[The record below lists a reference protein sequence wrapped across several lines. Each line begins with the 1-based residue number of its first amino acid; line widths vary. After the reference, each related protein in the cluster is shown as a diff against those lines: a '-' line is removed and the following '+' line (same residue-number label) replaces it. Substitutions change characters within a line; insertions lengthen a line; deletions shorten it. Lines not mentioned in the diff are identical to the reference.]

1 MQMLFYPFKEQLNLP
16 SFPIKFSDSQSIKSE
31 VIGKESVD
39 ISCAKVLI
47 DNKSKCIWILFDC
60 QWFSQLNAFI
70 RDKSSI
76 VINLP
81 CFSDFVNHIV
91 LCAGYK
97 ECVIKMKMLVQSIK
111 LNIPFVHQV
120 IGIRFNRNLVHHH
133 RVMHQAM
140 CQMDECGNRT
150 FGSSDISSDSFL
162 KRKTAEQI
170 VYLNCDQQMY
180 SYEQQF
186 SISCL
191 GSLYPQ
197 MHS

>member
-1 MQMLFYPFKEQLNLP
+1 MLFYPFKEQLNLP

-111 LNIPFVHQV
+111 LNIPLS
-120 IGIRFNRNLVHHH
+120 IR
-133 RVMHQAM
+133 
-140 CQMDECGNRT
+140 
-150 FGSSDISSDSFL
+150 
-162 KRKTAEQI
+162 
-170 VYLNCDQQMY
+170 
-180 SYEQQF
+180 
-186 SISCL
+186 
-191 GSLYPQ
+191 
-197 MHS
+197 